1 MTDDRRTGEEIL
13 ADVTAKRGYTLPY
26 HRMFARHAPQLL
38 ARYDAY
44 YETLTL
50 KQRELTP
57 TGRETVWA
65 ALQLAAREAHGSIH
79 LKRGVKAGMGTP
91 EFADAVA
98 IAAAVEAWPALV
110 YSSHHWAEWTPADAT
125 TARYFSM
132 FEAARG
138 NVPRDVAEITAVVC
152 HAARRTLDAMQ
163 MHLPRAFAAG
173 ATAGQVCEGL
183 SYVLMPCGGPTLID
197 AVDAWAE
204 GAARDGYPGPW

>member
-1 MTDDRRTGEEIL
+1 MSDDIRTGAQIL

-50 KQRELTP
+50 KPRELTP

-110 YSSHHWAEWTPADAT
+110 YASDHWAEWTPSDAT
-125 TARYFSM
+125 TVRYFAI

-138 NVPRDVAEITAVVC
+138 KVPHDVAEITAVVC
-152 HAARRTLDAMQ
+152 HAARRTLDAMLL
-163 MHLPRAFAAG
+163 HLPRAFAAG
-173 ATAGQVCEGL
+173 ATPAQLCEGL

-197 AVDAWAE
+197 AVDAWDRAAE
-204 GAARDGYPGPW
+204 GGALPGPY